1 MKTLPLLLILWVM
14 VPLAHGQGLSDIPAS
29 HVDIGFGARPMA
41 MGGAFVGLA
50 DDEHAV
56 YWNPAGLADVRH
68 YITSFSHADQ
78 MEFVTYRFMA
88 LVAPL
93 PWNRLGAGL
102 TIIESGDD
110 MLREFSA
117 QLGVGYGYK
126 AFRAGIGLKYRHS
139 GFGKNSFDDA
149 DYIIFDPDEILA
161 GRDLQV
167 RGKGT
172 GFGLDL
178 GLQYQLND
186 RVGFGMAYR
195 DAVNAF
201 DWNSENRSTANP
213 ARGRYSENLPSEMV
227 LGAAFR
233 AFRNTIVVTD
243 YKPSLH
249 AEVDPVIRV
258 GFETGF
264 LDLLYMRGGA
274 EYRVNSLDDERY
286 MTGVGLKTPA
296 IAGLRMRVDYAYVI
310 DPLKPSQR
318 ISIAIQF

>member
-1 MKTLPLLLILWVM
+1 MKSLLSVLFVSLL
-14 VPLAHGQGLSDIPAS
+14 VPTIGAQGLSNIPAS

-56 YWNPAGLADVRH
+56 YWNPAGLADTKN

-93 PWNRLGAGL
+93 PWDNLGAGL

-117 QLGVGYGYK
+117 QLGVGYQYK
-126 AFRAGIGLKYRHS
+126 TLSAGFGFKYRHS
-139 GFGKNSFDDA
+139 GFGKNGFNDS
-149 DYIIFDPDEILA
+149 DYIVFDPDEILA

-167 RGKGT
+167 SGNGT
-172 GFGLDL
+172 GFGMDL
-178 GLQYQLND
+178 GLLYRPND
-186 RVGFGMAYR
+186 RVGFGLVYR
-195 DAVNAF
+195 DVVNSLTW
-201 DWNSENRSTANP
+201 DSENASTANP
-213 ARGRYSENLPSEMV
+213 TRGTYSENLPSELI
-227 LGAAFR
+227 LGTSFKAFR
-233 AFRNTIVVTD
+233 STTVVAD
-243 YKPSLH
+243 YKPSLSS
-249 AEVDPVIRV
+249 EIDPALRV
-258 GFETGF
+258 GMETGF
-264 LDLLYMRGGA
+264 MDVLYLRGGA
-274 EYRVNSLDDERY
+274 EYRVNSFDDERY
-286 MTGVGLKTPA
+286 TAGVGLKTPSV
-296 IAGLRMRVDYAYVI
+296 AGLRLRLDYAYLI